1 MGTSSYVLAGT
12 SRSEARAFSSSC
24 HGAGR
29 RWSRSHAKRQ
39 AKGRAVIKELAAVP
53 EAAKFADD
61 VQFTENNVVI
71 PIGKGLWNSISKVAP
86 TGMEAADPL
95 TGAPAE
101 VAAELG
107 LGPDDFSTALQ
118 TLCEDLL
125 QPANALGSLTS
136 CLDDAALVAMVD
148 EIDDP
153 SLRAKVVGAVQAA
166 VAADR
171 HLSDGEQ
178 VVLGTLRRRWGDV
191 AFGRADS
198 VSA

>member
-1 MGTSSYVLAGT
+1 MRTYPRNSPQAAARIVALAMICDGHVC
-12 SRSEARAFSSSC
+12 RAEVESL
-24 HGAGR
+24 
-29 RWSRSHAKRQ
+29 Q
-39 AKGRAVIKELAAVP
+39 NGRA
-53 EAAKFADD
+53 
-61 VQFTENNVVI
+61 
-71 PIGKGLWNSISKVAP
+71 
-86 TGMEAADPL
+86 
-95 TGAPAE
+95 
-101 VAAELG
+101 AAELG

-191 AFGRADS
+191 AFGRTESLPA
-198 VSA
+198 

>member
-1 MGTSSYVLAGT
+1 MRTYPRNSPQAAARIVALAMICDGHVC
-12 SRSEARAFSSSC
+12 R
-24 HGAGR
+24 
-29 RWSRSHAKRQ
+29 
-39 AKGRAVIKELAAVP
+39 
-53 EAAKFADD
+53 
-61 VQFTENNVVI
+61 
-71 PIGKGLWNSISKVAP
+71 
-86 TGMEAADPL
+86 
-95 TGAPAE
+95 AE
-101 VAAELG
+101 VESLRNGPAAAELG

-125 QPANALGSLTS
+125 ANALGSLTS
-136 CLDDAALVAMVD
+136 ALDDAALVAMVD

-191 AFGRADS
+191 AFGRTESLPA
-198 VSA
+198 